1 MPCIGMPLVFDGYA
15 FWIEVILK
23 GYAAVN
29 ATILITQDHY
39 LYQGIKSYFPDII
52 QLRSVDRR
60 SFSYGYEGYAI
71 LVDSRLPLVL
81 WENII
86 TSAGRAGTPVCCL
99 VLDMRHSELSPLR
112 LKWSLDMSIPH
123 PDVEALFSLL
133 QKVNIDRQAREWFL
147 EMRLGN
153 EERTMMKLLREGLPM
168 ENVAEKLNTS
178 LKSLYRRRTELYE
191 RLGLANF
198 NEACLFIFTHTKQD
212 YP

>member
-1 MPCIGMPLVFDGYA
+1 
-15 FWIEVILK
+15 
-23 GYAAVN
+23 
-29 ATILITQDHY
+29 
-39 LYQGIKSYFPDII
+39 
-52 QLRSVDRR
+52 
-60 SFSYGYEGYAI
+60 
-71 LVDSRLPLVL
+71 
-81 WENII
+81 
-86 TSAGRAGTPVCCL
+86 
-99 VLDMRHSELSPLR
+99 
-112 LKWSLDMSIPH
+112 MSIPH

-198 NEACLFIFTHTKQD
+198 NEACLFIFTHTEQD